1 VSSGEGLD
9 DPLVECPQSI
19 SHASRPNPPAE
30 SLEKRMTPPTPHR
43 PARLLVVDDVAENRD
58 LLVRR
63 LQRQGHSLIATAC
76 DGIEALDAIRS
87 AASAGEA
94 FDAVLLDVMMPR
106 MSGVEVLEALQAD
119 PALAATPVV
128 MISAAT
134 ELETVVR
141 CIELGAED
149 YLPKPFNPTL
159 LRARLGTV
167 LEKKRLRDEVRRQ
180 LDRMEAELAEARRQ
194 QLSMLPEE
202 FPEPDPACPVEVHAV
217 MHPAREVGGDLY
229 DCFATAPGVLCLAVG
244 DVSGKGMPAALFMAR
259 TRSLL
264 RALALQ
270 TMATTARPPLPS
282 ELMAVVNEELCKNN
296 PACMFVT
303 LFAGFLTAATGELV
317 FANAGHQPPWHIA
330 PGRDP
335 VEIPCKPGLPLGIMP
350 DSTHQ
355 DSRAVLAPGDA
366 LVVITNGLPEMM
378 DAAGTFYTMARV
390 AADIFD
396 MSHLPAREIATG
408 LANRVL
414 EYAAGAEQADDVTA
428 LAVRVG
434 VAPGGL
440 AGS

>member
-159 LRARLGTV
+159 GHRHAPCRSPKAEFSYPAWCGTSTATSLEDSYADGSGIRQTTAASLGT
-167 LEKKRLRDEVRRQ
+167 EQ
-180 LDRMEAELAEARRQ
+180 
-194 QLSMLPEE
+194 MLPR
-202 FPEPDPACPVEVHAV
+202 AVHAATTI
-217 MHPAREVGGDLY
+217 PTGGFVWQRNTLN
-229 DCFATAPGVLCLAVG
+229 LK
-244 DVSGKGMPAALFMAR
+244 S
-259 TRSLL
+259 SLL
-264 RALALQ
+264 
-270 TMATTARPPLPS
+270 
-282 ELMAVVNEELCKNN
+282 V
-296 PACMFVT
+296 
-303 LFAGFLTAATGELV
+303 
-317 FANAGHQPPWHIA
+317 
-330 PGRDP
+330 
-335 VEIPCKPGLPLGIMP
+335 
-350 DSTHQ
+350 
-355 DSRAVLAPGDA
+355 SR
-366 LVVITNGLPEMM
+366 
-378 DAAGTFYTMARV
+378 
-390 AADIFD
+390 
-396 MSHLPAREIATG
+396 
-408 LANRVL
+408 
-414 EYAAGAEQADDVTA
+414 
-428 LAVRVG
+428 
-434 VAPGGL
+434 
-440 AGS
+440 